1 MTDKSDYRDAPFRD
15 AEFMPVDLTVERS
28 SDGTIVLHSSVPMP
42 PHDPNLVAAIFG
54 MAESQPDVLALAE
67 RGLNDGWEQLTYGQF
82 QSKVRSAAQ
91 WIIDTL
97 PRGRAF
103 MVVSENSLDAAILNI
118 ACYCAGLIH
127 TPVSPSFA
135 MVPDP
140 TRLRHVADLTNP
152 AGVYVSGNPAFVTAV
167 EQVIEANVPIITPQP
182 DNFSRAATALSDLYD
197 TETRN
202 DVAESI
208 AAINPQDIC
217 TYMMTSGSTGLPK
230 IVTLTM
236 AALAANTAQT
246 YAAVGRAAGWDDV
259 MLDWLPWHHAAGMSV
274 LRSCLVFGGSLYIDA
289 GKPLPGLIDTTIRN
303 LTEIP
308 ITYFNNVPTGYAML
322 VEAMETDAALKRSF
336 FSKMRL
342 MLYGGAG
349 LSQDVYDR
357 LQAMAV
363 EETGCRIHMTTGYG
377 MTETVSGCLTIHY
390 PTRKVGIGLPCPG
403 VIMKLI
409 PSDDRYEVRL
419 KGPNLM
425 SGYLNAPE
433 KNAEAFDADGFYRT
447 GDLARFV
454 ADDNL
459 DEGLAFAGR
468 LAEEFKLLNGGW
480 VYGGELKAKLLS
492 ALTDD
497 VLELVL
503 CDANRPFLTAM
514 IWARPG
520 GADGA
525 AERIAD
531 TIARFNAGPGGQSTT
546 IRRFTLL
553 DQPPSPAA
561 HEVSDKGTI
570 NRRAVLKN
578 RVDILD
584 ALYADSLSPAIHSV
598 P

>member
-1 MTDKSDYRDAPFRD
+1 MTGSLNYQDAPFRD
-15 AEFMPVDLTVERS
+15 AEFMPVDLDVERHA
-28 SDGTIVLHSSVPMP
+28 DGTIILQSRVPMP
-42 PHDPNLVAAIFG
+42 AHDSNLVVAIFG
-54 MAESQPDVLALAE
+54 KADSQPNALALAE
-67 RGLNDGWEQLTYGQF
+67 RGEDGNWNQLTYRELQARI
-82 QSKVRSAAQ
+82 RSAAQ
-91 WIIDTL
+91 WMLDTL

-135 MVPDP
+135 MVADP
-140 TRLRHVADLTNP
+140 TRLRHVADLTDP
-152 AGVYVSGNPAFVTAV
+152 AAVYVSGNPAFVAAV
-167 EQVIEANVPIITPQP
+167 EQVIQVGVPIITPKP
-182 DNFSRAATALSDLYD
+182 ESFSRPTTALSDLYK
-197 TETRN
+197 TEPSN
-202 DVAESI
+202 DVAKSI

-230 IVTLTM
+230 VVTLTM

-274 LRSCLVFGGSLYIDA
+274 LRSCLVFGGNLYIDA
-289 GKPLPGLIDTTIRN
+289 GKPLPGLIETTIRN

-322 VEAMETDAALKRSF
+322 VEAMETDPALKRSF

-357 LQAMAV
+357 LQKMAV

-403 VIMKLI
+403 VVMKLI

-425 SGYLNAPE
+425 SGYLNAPD

-454 ADDNL
+454 ATDNL

-480 VYGGELKAKLLS
+480 VYGGELKTKLLS
-492 ALTDD
+492 ALSDD
-497 VLELVL
+497 VMELVL
-503 CDANRPFLTAM
+503 CDANRPYLTAM
-514 IWARPG
+514 IWVRPG
-520 GADGA
+520 TTNGA
-525 AERIAD
+525 ADRINDA
-531 TIARFNAGPGGQSTT
+531 ISQFNKGPGGQSTT

-553 DQPPSPAA
+553 DQPPNPAT
-561 HEVSDKGTI
+561 HEMSDKGTI

-578 RVDILD
+578 RANILD
-584 ALYADSLSPAIHSV
+584 DLYADAPSHAIYSV
-598 P
+598 T